1 MKVRVL
7 WCSPFGDKHKPGDVI
22 DHPRAIRLVEC
33 GVAAP
38 LEPCGPLDES
48 HRAEMFEK
56 IQEAYHDDALQ
67 EETFEDD

>member
-1 MKVRVL
+1 MKVRLL
-7 WCSPFGDKHKPGDVI
+7 WCSPYGDQHKPGDII

-56 IQEAYHDDALQ
+56 IQETYHDALQ
-67 EETFEDD
+67 EETAEDD